1 MFRDEKQGVIEYS
14 FNPKPNFVK
23 KLAFSLL
30 DLTENV
36 PARHPT
42 GFPRSHHKCFK
53 GVHRVKHIYS
63 VRKTSHDAF
72 LCLSC

>member
-1 MFRDEKQGVIEYS
+1 MFTDEKQGVIEYS

-42 GFPRSHHKCFK
+42 GFPRSHRIFNT
-53 GVHRVKHIYS
+53 GVFAVYNIKRHAI
-63 VRKTSHDAF
+63 F
-72 LCLSC
+72 